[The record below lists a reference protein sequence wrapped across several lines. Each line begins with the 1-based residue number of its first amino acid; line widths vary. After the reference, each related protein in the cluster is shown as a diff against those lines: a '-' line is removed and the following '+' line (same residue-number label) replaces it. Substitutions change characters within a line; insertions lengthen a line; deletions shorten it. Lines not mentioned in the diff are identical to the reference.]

1 MRRRRARRSA
11 AARYNSGSDLP
22 LVIPEEAK
30 ERLRILFVA
39 KHALWDAGLHPE
51 DGNHALYHVEVR
63 EILKGLGLKHL
74 SFANRYDVT
83 CSTSRTSISSSRC
96 STAAASSTARC

>member
-1 MRRRRARRSA
+1 VSNIR
-11 AARYNSGSDLP
+11 P

-39 KHALWDAGLHPE
+39 KHALWDEGLHPE

-63 EILKGLGLKHL
+63 EILKSLGLRHL
-74 SFANRYDVT
+74 SFANR
-83 CSTSRTSISSSRC
+83 
-96 STAAASSTARC
+96 